1 MSTSLKTLIIG
12 IIVVAAFG
20 FGWSAYV
27 NKKVSDINTGPG
39 VSDLKRSNTAPNPVS
54 DGSSVS
60 SSAKDISNNALD
72 KDLTAI
78 DSQLGALN
86 GDSASVDQGLN
97 DKPMPQAE

>member
-1 MSTSLKTLIIG
+1 MLIIG

-20 FGWSAYV
+20 FVWSAYV
-27 NKKVSDINTGPG
+27 NRKASDINSPG
-39 VSDLKRSNTAPNPVS
+39 VSDLKHSNTAPNPVS
-54 DGSSVS
+54 DGSSVL
-60 SSAKDISNNALD
+60 SSAKDVSNNALD

-86 GDSASVDQGLN
+86 SDSASVDQGLN

>member
-20 FGWSAYV
+20 FGWSSYV
-27 NKKVSDINTGPG
+27 NKKVSDINGPG

-54 DGSSVS
+54 DGSPAL
-60 SSAKDISNNALD
+60 SSAKDVSNSALD